1 MGKSGKGYAFGVEI
15 RYRGGRGFGCASLP
29 EFVSRRGWSMRRLGV
44 ILGLLVSLGAGVMTS
59 GAAVAGQR
67 VVDETAQVP
76 PLTPPQIVFDCAISG
91 AALSAITTMGWIK
104 PMTVA
109 LGTMPM
115 IALLHEAVYGCGIG
129 VISGYVGRTVMD
141 LLPSSPP
148 PNPFAAESAALPATT
163 VQR

>member
-1 MGKSGKGYAFGVEI
+1 
-15 RYRGGRGFGCASLP
+15 
-29 EFVSRRGWSMRRLGV
+29 MRRLGV
-44 ILGLLVSLGAGVMTS
+44 ILGLLVSLGVGGVTS

-67 VVDETAQVP
+67 AVDETAQVP

-91 AALSAITTMGWIK
+91 AALSAVTTMGWIK

-129 VISGYVGRTVMD
+129 VISGYVGRTVIN
-141 LLPSSPP
+141 LLPSPPP